1 MKRATITFPQDLEEA
16 LEHYL
21 NDQAARPALTAI
33 VQAAV
38 REYLAD
44 RGYLAGKSR
53 VLHITPAECGSGRKD
68 VSSNHDR
75 YIAER

>member
-1 MKRATITFPQDLEEA
+1 MKRATVTFPEDLQEA
-16 LEHYL
+16 LERYL
-21 NDQAARPALTAI
+21 NDQAAPPALTSV

-44 RGYLAGKSR
+44 RGYLAGRSR
-53 VLHITPAECGSGRKD
+53 VLHITPAERGSGFQD

>member
-16 LEHYL
+16 LERYL
-21 NDQAARPALTAI
+21 GDQAAPPALTAV

-44 RGYLAGKSR
+44 RGYVAGRKR
-53 VLHITPAECGSGRKD
+53 VLRITPAERGSGLQD
-68 VSSNHDR
+68 VSSDHDR
-75 YIAER
+75 YLSQH